1 MPRQARLFQ
10 MPEEVI
16 DAFRESLHRKD
27 LDRSLDLWM
36 DEDSITCILPDGR
49 RLSGHA
55 ELRDGLK
62 QILDDHFLWVDPI
75 QSIAHAAMGIAFFD
89 TCEAVRLEPD
99 QVEPEFFLNFTY
111 ILVQGPMG
119 WRIAH
124 VHASRAEEENIQPPG
139 TTHGFH

>member
-89 TCEAVRLEPD
+89 TCEAVRGRKA
-99 QVEPEFFLNFTY
+99 QT
-111 ILVQGPMG
+111 
-119 WRIAH
+119 
-124 VHASRAEEENIQPPG
+124 
-139 TTHGFH
+139 